1 MSFPNNLLSDESIPN
16 MIKLFQ
22 INPIR
27 VLDLTNNQ
35 IGCEGIKDLAKF
47 LRSDLKC
54 QIQKLVLALNN
65 VRKEGSDELA
75 QVISVEIIYMQT
87 VPVLV
92 SENYHYPNYL

>member
-27 VLDLTNNQ
+27 ILDLTNNQ
-35 IGCEGIKDLAKF
+35 IGCEGIIDLAKF

-65 VRKEGSDELA
+65 MRKEGSDELA
-75 QVISVEIIYMQT
+75 QVSLVISAIFT
-87 VPVLV
+87 
-92 SENYHYPNYL
+92 